1 MLFHLRVLYRKYI
14 KQYKKGDL
22 VEVIVPPPRYQYPT
36 VEPLRYI
43 CEAQLGIIIN
53 IVGKNYLLNDERHVK
68 IFCTATQK
76 IVIYPYCSIGY
87 LWW

>member
-22 VEVIVPPPRYQYPT
+22 IEVFENPPRYPT
-36 VEPLRYI
+36 VSWQCYARP
-43 CEAQLGIIIN
+43 QLGIIVN
-53 IVGKNYLLNDERHVK
+53 IVGNNYLLNDERHIK
-68 IFCTATQK
+68 IFCAATQK
-76 IVIYPYCSIGY
+76 IVIYPYRAIGY

>member
-22 VEVIVPPPRYQYPT
+22 VEVIVQPPRYPT
-36 VEPLRYI
+36 VEPPRYL
-43 CEAQLGIIIN
+43 CEAQLGIIVN
-53 IVGKNYLLNDERHVK
+53 IVGKNYLLNDERHIK
-68 IFCTATQK
+68 IFCTTTQK
-76 IVIYPYCSIGY
+76 IVIYPYRAIGY

>member
-22 VEVIVPPPRYQYPT
+22 VKVIVQPPRYPT
-36 VEPLRYI
+36 VQPPRYLW
-43 CEAQLGIIIN
+43 EAQLGVIVN
-53 IVGKNYLLNDERHVK
+53 IVGKNYLLNDQRHIK
-68 IFCTATQK
+68 IFCAATQK
-76 IVIYPYCSIGY
+76 IVIYPYRSIGY

>member
-22 VEVIVPPPRYQYPT
+22 VEVTYAYFHWQY
-36 VEPLRYI
+36 L
-43 CEAQLGIIIN
+43 CDAQLGIIVN
-53 IVGKNYLLNDERHVK
+53 IVGKNYLLNDERHIK
-68 IFCTATQK
+68 IFCAATQE
-76 IVIYPYCSIGY
+76 IVIYPYYSIGY

>member
-22 VEVIVPPPRYQYPT
+22 VKIIVQPPRYPT
-36 VEPLRYI
+36 VEPLRYL
-43 CEAQLGIIIN
+43 CEAQLGIIVN
-53 IVGKNYLLNDERHVK
+53 IVGKRYLLNDQRHIK
-68 IFCTATQK
+68 IYCAASQE
-76 IVIYPYCSIGY
+76 IAIYPYYSIGY

>member
-22 VEVIVPPPRYQYPT
+22 VKIIVQPPRY
-36 VEPLRYI
+36 L
-43 CEAQLGIIIN
+43 CEAQLGIIVN
-53 IVGKNYLLNDERHVK
+53 IVGKRYLLNDKRHIK
-68 IFCTATQK
+68 IYCIATQE
-76 IVIYPYCSIGY
+76 IAIYPYYSIGY

>member
-22 VEVIVPPPRYQYPT
+22 VKIIIQPPQYPT
-36 VEPLRYI
+36 IKPLRYL
-43 CEAQLGIIIN
+43 CKTKLGIIVD
-53 IVGKNYLLNDERHVK
+53 IVGKNYLLNDKRHIK
-68 IFCTATQK
+68 IFCAATQK
-76 IVIYPYCSIGY
+76 IVIYPYRSIGY